1 MKNVKT
7 GTIFHSF
14 CDDSIHDTV
23 KIFWSHEKDEFE
35 SSSGFYAHFM
45 SHKPSILRQ
54 KADYC
59 PWGEL
64 NKQYLLSKLD

>member
-7 GTIFHSF
+7 GTIFHF
-14 CDDSIHDTV
+14 VMVCNTLHTV
-23 KIFWSHEKDEFE
+23 KTFWSHEKDEFE

-59 PWGEL
+59 PWGQL
-64 NKQYLLSKLD
+64 NVQYLLSKLY